1 MLPQV
6 YRVHSTSDTV
16 ALMAALTATAAQLTT
31 WLVERAGLQSYF
43 GHPDN
48 LSEGLNSGKSLTGKA
63 GSE

>member
-1 MLPQV
+1 MKAIPLRIF
-6 YRVHSTSDTV
+6 YRFDTF
-16 ALMAALTATAAQLTT
+16 ARDQRY
-31 WLVERAGLQSYF
+31 LVERVGLQSYF

>member
-1 MLPQV
+1 MRFTQPNMKAIPLRIF
-6 YRVHSTSDTV
+6 YRFDTF
-16 ALMAALTATAAQLTT
+16 ARDQRY
-31 WLVERAGLQSYF
+31 LVERVGLQSYF

>member
-1 MLPQV
+1 MSRLTFLQKSF
-6 YRVHSTSDTV
+6 RFDTF
-16 ALMAALTATAAQLTT
+16 ARDQRY
-31 WLVERAGLQSYF
+31 LVERAGLQSYF